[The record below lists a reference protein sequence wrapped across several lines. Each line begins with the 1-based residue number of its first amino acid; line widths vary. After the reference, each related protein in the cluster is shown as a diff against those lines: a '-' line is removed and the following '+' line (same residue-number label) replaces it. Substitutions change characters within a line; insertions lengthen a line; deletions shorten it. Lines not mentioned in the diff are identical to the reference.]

1 MSTDT
6 PTTKLTRRRL
16 LGGLTAA
23 GAASAVGG
31 AGTMA
36 LLSDTERSTDNTI
49 QAGTVDLVL
58 DGTESATTTF
68 QASKLA
74 PGEAGTATASVENAG
89 SLPGVLAVTVDDV
102 TTSGGATVD
111 SEDQSESQ
119 DDGSALLSELI
130 LEVGFDPDHATD
142 GDLDDNDETVA
153 VDEYLSAN
161 AWNPGTT
168 HSTGET
174 LSASG
179 EGGDASTLYVR
190 WQLDSDAPNTVQG
203 DEVTVSVAIELEEH
217 S

>member
-1 MSTDT
+1 MTDDP

-16 LGGLTAA
+16 LAGLTAA

-31 AGTMA
+31 GGTIA

-58 DGTESATTTF
+58 DGSEGATTTF
-68 QASKLA
+68 QASDLA
-74 PGEAGTATASVENAG
+74 PGDSGTATAPVTNAG
-89 SLPGVLAVTVDDV
+89 SLSGTLAVRVDDIS
-102 TTSGGATVD
+102 TSGGATVD
-111 SEDQSESQ
+111 SENQSESD
-119 DDGSALLSELI
+119 DDGSALLSELT
-130 LEVGFDPDHATD
+130 LEVGFDRDHAND
-142 GDLDDNDETVA
+142 GDLADGDEVVA
-153 VDEYLSAN
+153 VDAPLDASDWDPA
-161 AWNPGTT
+161 TT

-190 WQLDSDAPNTVQG
+190 WQLNTDAPNTVQG
-203 DEVTVSVAIELEEH
+203 DEVTVSLAIELEQH